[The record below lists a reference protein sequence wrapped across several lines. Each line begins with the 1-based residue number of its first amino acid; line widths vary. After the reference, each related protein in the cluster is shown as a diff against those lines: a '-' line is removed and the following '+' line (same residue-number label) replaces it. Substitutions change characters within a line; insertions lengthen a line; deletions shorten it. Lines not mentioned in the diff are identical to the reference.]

1 MERPVGPCA
10 NRLMD
15 SHPENAAHTD
25 CFSDLVDILDD
36 KLAHTCGALL
46 VTYQAVSVFP
56 RDPRQPGSTSEAVS
70 QVDHNGGDLRQI
82 HGSEPPAASEARAI
96 PGKVSPHLR
105 CSGSAT
111 MRKTSRS
118 RMCCLP
124 EALSTRSK

>member
-1 MERPVGPCA
+1 MERPVGPAGPYA

-15 SHPENAAHTD
+15 SHLENAVHTD
-25 CFSDLVDILDD
+25 CFNDLVDIL
-36 KLAHTCGALL
+36 AHNCRALL
-46 VTYQAVSVFP
+46 VTYQAASVFP
-56 RDPRQPGSTSEAVS
+56 RDPRQPGSTSETVS